1 MCEDPWRTGCEV
13 RDMVRLM
20 LAVDVSLRWKM
31 GVAIVSR
38 CSKWMFRSVSVSVSG
53 AGGPKEGREG
63 LIAKEAD
70 ERLRDRRRPRQSG
83 GG

>member
-20 LAVDVSLRWKM
+20 LAIDVSLRWEM

-38 CSKWMFRSVSVSVSG
+38 CSKWVFRSVSVSG
-53 AGGPKEGREG
+53 AAGGPKEAREG
-63 LIAKEAD
+63 LTVEEAD
-70 ERLRDRRRPRQSG
+70 ERLRDRPRSG
-83 GG
+83 KLAGG